1 MVNEDAIYFD
11 ILRFFSIPLSKSMK
25 FTTNQLIIYKK
36 QIERIQKDDMRI
48 HAGAIGLALSKDGDK
63 PKGGE
68 N

>member
-1 MVNEDAIYFD
+1 MVNEGAIYFD
-11 ILRFFSIPLSKSMK
+11 ILRFFNIPLSESIR
-25 FTTNQLIIYKK
+25 FTTGQLIIYMK
-36 QIERIQKDDMRI
+36 QIERIHNDDMRI